1 MVAYGKL
8 VVMRSSG
15 PWRYDCSCTWYIWF
29 QVNFDLT
36 YSRVQKS
43 WDTFVSLEHF
53 PIHTGPTPP
62 VTAQTMLDAYIQNFF
77 RVSTLY
83 RVGEGR
89 TARNF
94 WKGCTRFKR
103 EPRMTEKYEYCSTVP
118 RTFVQDCRLILNFL
132 YFPVWPNIH
141 EKLGLG
147 DKGNWEST

>member
-15 PWRYDCSCTWYIWF
+15 PWRYDCSCIWYIWF

-43 WDTFVSLEHF
+43 WDTFASLEHF

-62 VTAQTMLDAYIQNFF
+62 LTAQTMLDAYIQNFF

-94 WKGCTRFKR
+94 WKGCTVLRGNR
-103 EPRMTEKYEYCSTVP
+103 EWQKNMNIALLSRGLLSRIVGWYSI
-118 RTFVQDCRLILNFL
+118 FFISQSDLIFM
-132 YFPVWPNIH
+132 
-141 EKLGLG
+141 K
-147 DKGNWEST
+147 S